1 MCSRTVKA
9 TKDDSTGEEDNAK
22 WILNIQWQMTGV
34 DVHVDTGDDVDGDG
48 DDGDD
53 DDCFGDD
60 DEDDDIVV
68 SRDW

>member
-34 DVHVDTGDDVDGDG
+34 DVHVDTGEEEDGVVGDHDDCVGGDH
-48 DDGDD
+48 DDD
-53 DDCFGDD
+53 DDCWWG
-60 DEDDDIVV
+60 E
-68 SRDW
+68 